1 MAESFNAR
9 EGLGWFV
16 TIGFTYLFVRYGLGF
31 NAREGLGWFVTGIS
45 SSTTTG
51 EPRLFCFNAREGLG
65 WFVTRTTHDLPSAVR
80 DCFNAREG
88 LGWFVTCQ

>member
-1 MAESFNAR
+1 MTESQS
-9 EGLGWFV
+9 
-16 TIGFTYLFVRYGLGF
+16 F

-65 WFVTRTTHDLPSAVR
+65 WFVTVIKFL
-80 DCFNAREG
+80 
-88 LGWFVTCQ
+88 